1 MPANRSRSPYASRK
15 QPPARFP
22 ARPWLGVLIAGGVL
36 LALGW
41 VFLGNRQ
48 SGAGVPDTL
57 TPVATLQAADYHSL
71 AVSPQDGDRVWF
83 GAHDGLQESTDGGR
97 TWRPLPGVQGD
108 AMSLARPPG
117 DPAWVY
123 LAGHDIF
130 QRSTDGGQTWQAVAT
145 DLPGTDL
152 HGFAADPA
160 NARRVYAVV
169 AGQGVFRSDDGG
181 TQWRATTTQP
191 SGAVGG
197 LAVTAGDPA
206 RVYVVAALG
215 VMYSADDG
223 AVWHPAG
230 AGLPAGGTYALLT
243 VPGQPRN
250 LYAGTVNG
258 LYRSTDG
265 ATWQAAGLAGQKVLA
280 LAAGAT
286 SPLRVYALTD
296 AGRLFRLEGSTLGR
310 APERPALIAHI
321 SSK

>member
-1 MPANRSRSPYASRK
+1 MRANRSRFPYARRK
-15 QPPARFP
+15 RPPAWFR
-22 ARPWLGVLIAGGVL
+22 ARSWFGVLIAGGVL

-41 VFLGNRQ
+41 ILLGNRLP
-48 SGAGVPDTL
+48 GAVAPDTL
-57 TPVATLQAADYHSL
+57 TPVATVRAPDYHSL

-83 GAHDGLQESTDGGR
+83 GSHEGLQESTDGGR
-97 TWRPLPGVQGD
+97 TWRPLSGVQGD

-169 AGQGVFRSDDGG
+169 VGQGVFLSDDGG
-181 TQWRATTTQP
+181 TQWRATSTQP
-191 SGAVGG
+191 PGAVGG

-215 VMYSADDG
+215 VMYSADGG
-223 AVWHPAG
+223 AV
-230 AGLPAGGTYALLT
+230 
-243 VPGQPRN
+243 
-250 LYAGTVNG
+250 
-258 LYRSTDG
+258 
-265 ATWQAAGLAGQKVLA
+265 
-280 LAAGAT
+280 
-286 SPLRVYALTD
+286 
-296 AGRLFRLEGSTLGR
+296 
-310 APERPALIAHI
+310 
-321 SSK
+321 